1 VNAMNCNDIRELL
14 ALQPTSAD
22 SSLQEHLDQCKHC
35 TSYRQR
41 QQSLDGVLR
50 AELRWE
56 VPADLTARLLA
67 IATAPAELLAVEPA
81 GTAEDIFTPMWAVP
95 ARPTGPLAQMPLARP
110 HPKGWYVA
118 AVYAI
123 TAAVIA
129 LSLLVALQIFSV
141 LTSQVSISA
150 TLTELLSLPG
160 QALSYVVHA
169 LPQSRYLIDFLL
181 KLHEQLI
188 WLLLVAVLWAALDKL
203 NFSFSF
209 SRSRQTS

>member
-1 VNAMNCNDIRELL
+1 MNCNDIRELL
-14 ALQPTSAD
+14 ALQPSSAD
-22 SSLQEHLDQCKHC
+22 SSLQEHLDQCVYCANFSRRH
-35 TSYRQR
+35 
-41 QQSLDGVLR
+41 QSFDGVLR
-50 AELRWE
+50 AELHWE

-67 IATAPAELLAVEPA
+67 IATAPVELLAAEPA
-81 GTAEDIFTPMWAVP
+81 DTADILTPMWAV
-95 ARPTGPLAQMPLARP
+95 AMRPTGPMAQMPLARP

-129 LSLLVALQIFSV
+129 LSLLVALQIFSA

-160 QALSYVVHA
+160 QGLSYLAAA
-169 LPQSRYLIDFLL
+169 LPQSRYLIDFLM

-188 WLLLVAVLWAALDKL
+188 WLLLVAVLWAALDKWNIPF
-203 NFSFSF
+203 NFGGPQ
-209 SRSRQTS
+209 QTS